1 MVREQRWWW
10 RDEDGKVIV
19 VEWRKNCN
27 SVEKRDDCQDLQ
39 NEKKK
44 KNLTE
49 IRDMK
54 NYFYILYFF
63 IEIKIKWL
71 IEIMKIKY

>member
-54 NYFYILYFF
+54 KYFF
-63 IEIKIKWL
+63 IFI
-71 IEIMKIKY
+71 YFYRN